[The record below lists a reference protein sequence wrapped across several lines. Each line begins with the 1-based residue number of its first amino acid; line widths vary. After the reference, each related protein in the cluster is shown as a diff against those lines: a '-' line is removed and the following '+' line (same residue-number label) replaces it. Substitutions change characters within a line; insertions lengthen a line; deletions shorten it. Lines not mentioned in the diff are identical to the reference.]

1 MIISLIALRV
11 YLQVLAFTALKLV
24 PFKASFPYWETVLAK
39 LGPNW
44 LWLWGNFDG
53 AHYIK
58 LAQLGYHEAFT
69 QAFFPLYPILIRFVN
84 LLTHNGLTSGL
95 IISHLA
101 VIGFVYFFI
110 KLGRLDFPQKN
121 INWSL
126 AFLILFPTS
135 FFLFSVYTESLFLF
149 LSILSFY
156 LARQKRFFLSALIV
170 GLASATRLVGIF
182 LLPAILWEYWQSKP
196 KSSLKTKLSSYLS
209 IIILSSFGLL
219 LYLNFLRTRFG
230 DLMIF
235 VTSQPDFGAG
245 RQVDKL
251 VMIYQVIWRYLK
263 MFTSVNIHNDIYP
276 VLVFEFGL
284 SAVFLG
290 LIIYAF
296 IKKLRLSYLI
306 FISLCFLLPTLTGTF
321 LSMPRFLLT
330 SFPLFYLLGSIKNKY
345 LKTILLTISLALLTW
360 AFLRF
365 SRGYWLS

>member
-1 MIISLIALRV
+1 MILPLLALRV
-11 YLQVLAFTALKLV
+11 YLQAIALIAIKLV

-44 LWLWGNFDG
+44 LWFWGNFDG

-58 LAQLGYHEAFT
+58 LSNLGYHEAFT
-69 QAFFPLYPILIRFVN
+69 QAFFPLYPFLMGLLN
-84 LLTHNGLTSGL
+84 LVTHNGLASGL

-101 VIGFVYFFI
+101 VLGFIYYFT
-110 KLGRLDFPQKN
+110 KLGRLDYPKN
-121 INWSL
+121 SINWAL
-126 AFLILFPTS
+126 AFLLLFPTS

-149 LSILSFY
+149 LTIFSFY
-156 LARQKRFFLSALIV
+156 LARKKHFLSAALIA

-182 LLPAILWEYWQSKP
+182 LLPAILWEYWQSKSKKIWP
-196 KSSLKTKLSSYLS
+196 YLGITALASS
-209 IIILSSFGLL
+209 GLL
-219 LYLNFLRTRFG
+219 FYLNFLRTRFG
-230 DLMIF
+230 DFMIF
-235 VTSQPDFGAG
+235 ATSQPDFGAG

-263 MFTSVNIHNDIYP
+263 MFVTVNPLNDIYP

-284 SAVFLG
+284 SILFLT

-296 IKKLRLSYLI
+296 FKKLRLSYLI
-306 FISLCFLLPTLTGTF
+306 FASLCFLLPTLTGTF

-330 SFPLFYLLGSIKNKY
+330 CFPLFYLLGNIKNK
-345 LKTILLTISLALLTW
+345 TIKSLLLLISLALMTW
-360 AFLRF
+360 AFTRF